1 MAHRLVYFKGMGRA
15 EMSRMLIWHAKAEVE
30 IQTVEGEEFANLKQ
44 GGTLRNGQLPVL
56 FVGEQCLNESCAI
69 LRYLGRKFGY
79 YPEEPLDA
87 WLIDSSIDYVS
98 GEMNKM
104 LPIIFGKQ
112 FDTEAGKNAATEFG

>member
-56 FVGEQCLNESCAI
+56 FVGEQCLNESLAI